1 MPDEK
6 RLDEQAISKVAETLL
21 SSQINEAQKLE
32 VDIRTDP
39 LKMVGGTI
47 DSVAIAGTNLV
58 TQQDLSVQEIELHT
72 DSVDINLFNL
82 LFGKIELN
90 QPIDTTGKFVV
101 TEADLNQ
108 NLKSDFLLS
117 KITAFK
123 LNVDGEAVLIK
134 IQPPMELQL
143 PGEGKVIFSSHIQIS
158 QENKT
163 QQVRFTGVIYP
174 RTDDRGVLM
183 EKFILA
189 DGQAISLN
197 ILVVFMKKLKELI
210 DSPYIDYNGIK
221 FCIKK
226 MKVNKGNINLEVE
239 AKIDR
244 IP

>member
-47 DSVAIAGTNLV
+47 DSVAIAGKNLV

-72 DSVDINLFNL
+72 DSVDLNLFNL

-90 QPIDTTGKFVV
+90 QPINTTGKFVV

-108 NLKSDFLLS
+108 NLKLDFLLS

-123 LNVDGEAVLIK
+123 LNVDGEAVSITF
-134 IQPPMELQL
+134 QPPMELQL
-143 PGEGKVIFSSHIQIS
+143 PGEGKVIFSSHIEIS
-158 QENKT
+158 CYAAKSNK
-163 QQVRFTGVIYP
+163 QNCLYF
-174 RTDDRGVLM
+174 
-183 EKFILA
+183 
-189 DGQAISLN
+189 
-197 ILVVFMKKLKELI
+197 
-210 DSPYIDYNGIK
+210 
-221 FCIKK
+221 
-226 MKVNKGNINLEVE
+226 
-239 AKIDR
+239 
-244 IP
+244 